1 MRCAGR
7 NRKGDA
13 VAAIADGE
21 ELAGETGKRAHG
33 LSFPRKLHRKKEE
46 GTVISPQHLART
58 KTA

>member
-21 ELAGETGKRAHG
+21 ELAGETGKRARDLG
-33 LSFPRKLHRKKEE
+33 FPRELLRKKEE
-46 GTVISPQHLART
+46 GTVISARHLAWT
-58 KTA
+58 EIA